1 MSSWCCRQDPEANP
15 QKGRDSELKK
25 LTIET
30 LQETLKYLTNFSTNW
45 FFNILIGFLATQKKF
60 LFSLCWKFVRK
71 ILCGK
76 FLYQLIGLAW
86 NIGSQLPNGAKWH
99 AQLAQLIMWGKAG
112 KYTRKSPFP
121 PFRWING
128 IAHKNCQARLIMRYT
143 RNVGSKKCLLRLRGV
158 SAPVAGAI
166 KHTHAIRVR
175 QVEGWGKGTAR
186 GRGTTLFNMQ
196 NACNFLVYN
205 LKFQRSQRA
214 VLTDT
219 NNRYL

>member
-1 MSSWCCRQDPEANP
+1 
-15 QKGRDSELKK
+15 
-25 LTIET
+25 
-30 LQETLKYLTNFSTNW
+30 
-45 FFNILIGFLATQKKF
+45 
-60 LFSLCWKFVRK
+60 
-71 ILCGK
+71 
-76 FLYQLIGLAW
+76 
-86 NIGSQLPNGAKWH
+86 
-99 AQLAQLIMWGKAG
+99 MWGKAG
-112 KYTRKSPFP
+112 KYTRKAPFP
-121 PFRWING
+121 LRWING

-175 QVEGWGKGTAR
+175 QVEGWGKGKTAR
-186 GRGTTLFNMQ
+186 DRGTTLFNMQ

-219 NNRYL
+219 KKGIYRIHTHTQIHKQDTDTFLPYALQHL

>member
-1 MSSWCCRQDPEANP
+1 
-15 QKGRDSELKK
+15 
-25 LTIET
+25 
-30 LQETLKYLTNFSTNW
+30 
-45 FFNILIGFLATQKKF
+45 
-60 LFSLCWKFVRK
+60 
-71 ILCGK
+71 
-76 FLYQLIGLAW
+76 
-86 NIGSQLPNGAKWH
+86 
-99 AQLAQLIMWGKAG
+99 MWGKAG
-112 KYTRKSPFP
+112 KYTRKSPLP

-175 QVEGWGKGTAR
+175 QVEGWGKGKTAR

-219 NNRYL
+219 KKKVSIEYTHTQIHKQDTDTFLQYALRHL